1 MPPCNGFALSLPVL
15 CPASTNK
22 CLQLLAIESTLWTFV
37 DLVGIEPTN
46 NGAQGALRPAVIW
59 QRTNFGTQSQTD
71 SEFIARLL
79 KVISSLQT

>member
-46 NGAQGALRPAVIW
+46 REISIVRQCELLGLNRSSQGKL
-59 QRTNFGTQSQTD
+59 T
-71 SEFIARLL
+71 
-79 KVISSLQT
+79 